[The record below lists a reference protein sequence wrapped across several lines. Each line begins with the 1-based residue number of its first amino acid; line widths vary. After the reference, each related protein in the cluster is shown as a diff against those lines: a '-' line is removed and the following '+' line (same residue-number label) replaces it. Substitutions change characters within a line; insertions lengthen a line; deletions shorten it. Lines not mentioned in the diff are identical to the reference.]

1 MEEGRNKAV
10 ILLLIADETLQKE
23 EAVHVSHRSSLT
35 TFFRLLHSSFF

>member
-23 EAVHVSHRSSLT
+23 EAVHVSQFIVEY
-35 TFFRLLHSSFF
+35 FF